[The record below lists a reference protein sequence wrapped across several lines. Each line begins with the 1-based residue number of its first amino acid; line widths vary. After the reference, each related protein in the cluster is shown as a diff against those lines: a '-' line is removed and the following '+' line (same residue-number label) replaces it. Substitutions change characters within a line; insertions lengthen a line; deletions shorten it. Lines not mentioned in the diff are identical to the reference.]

1 MISKSTP
8 IIEALRSHPR
18 AREIFAKH
26 GMGCI
31 GCMGSLTETIENG
44 ASMHDIDVEALLAE
58 LNALNEEVN
67 KS

>member
-1 MISKSTP
+1 MLNKSTP
-8 IIEALRSHPR
+8 IIEALKSHPEAKR
-18 AREIFAKH
+18 IFAKH

-44 ASMHDIDVEALLAE
+44 AKMHDIDVEALLEE
-58 LNALNEEVN
+58 LNDLIRAN